1 MTNIED
7 ARKVVTEFL
16 KKTLHAKDLK
26 VIKEAKV
33 SNGWET
39 EVEVYEE
46 SSFIKS
52 LGLHTK
58 VQDRN
63 IYEVKLDDN
72 LEVMSYERKELA
84 TH

>member
-16 KKTLHAKDLK
+16 KRTLHAKDVK

-33 SNGWET
+33 GNGWET

-46 SSFIKS
+46 SSFITLRS
-52 LGLHTK
+52 FT
-58 VQDRN
+58 
-63 IYEVKLDDN
+63 
-72 LEVMSYERKELA
+72 
-84 TH
+84 